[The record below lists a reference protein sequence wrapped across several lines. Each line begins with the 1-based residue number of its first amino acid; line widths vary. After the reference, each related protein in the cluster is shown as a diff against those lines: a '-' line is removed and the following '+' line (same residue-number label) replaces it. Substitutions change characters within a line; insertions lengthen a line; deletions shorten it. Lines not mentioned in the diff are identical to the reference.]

1 MRAAIWHNRR
11 DVRIEEVQSPPL
23 PPAGQV
29 QVKVSWCGICGTD
42 LHEYIAGPIYIP
54 AERPHPL
61 TGVQAPV
68 IIGHEMSGEV
78 VAVGEDVHGFTLGDR
93 VAACPIIGC
102 GNCRWCRS
110 GSMAQCDRVAFLGTS
125 WSGGALAERVNLHAY
140 QCYRLPASIGDDA
153 GALVEPFSAVVRA
166 IHRSA
171 PKAEE
176 SVAVVGAG
184 PMGLMS
190 IMAARIVGCE
200 RVVAFEV
207 ASLRQEAARLC
218 GAQEVVN
225 PAMEDAEKRG
235 LALTGGQGF
244 DLVVECAG
252 IPATALLAARLART
266 RGRVTLM
273 GVFDRPAALDLTDI
287 VFREKTIT
295 GSMSGYGMYEETIR
309 MMANPLFRADVLT
322 TGRIGLDR
330 LVDTGYRCLLEEKD
344 SHIKTLVRPVS

>member
-1 MRAAIWHNRR
+1 MRAAVWHGRR
-11 DVRIEEVQSPPL
+11 DVRIEEVQAPP
-23 PPAGQV
+23 PPAPGQV
-29 QVKVSWCGICGTD
+29 RVKVSWCGICGTD
-42 LHEYIAGPIYIP
+42 LHEYVGGPIYIP
-54 AERPHPL
+54 VERAHPL
-61 TGVQAPV
+61 TGVKAPV

-78 VAVGEDVHGFTLGDR
+78 VAVGEGVQAFASGDR

-102 GNCRWCRS
+102 GDCRWCRS

-125 WSGGALAERVNLHAY
+125 WSGGALAECVNLNAY
-140 QCYRLPASIGDDA
+140 QCYKLPDSIGDDA

-171 PKAEE
+171 PKADER
-176 SVAVVGAG
+176 VAVVGAG

-190 IMAARIVGCE
+190 IMAIRIFGCAH
-200 RVVAFEV
+200 VVAFEV
-207 ASLRQEAARLC
+207 ASLRQKAARLC
-218 GAQEVVN
+218 GAEHVVN
-225 PAMEDAEKRG
+225 PATEDAEKRG
-235 LALTGGQGF
+235 LELTGGQGF

-252 IPATALLAARLART
+252 IPATALLSGRLART

-273 GVFDRPAALDLTDI
+273 GVFDKPAALDLTDV

-309 MMANPLFRADVLT
+309 MMANPQFCADVLI
-322 TGRIGLDR
+322 TGRIGLEH

-344 SHIKTLVRPVS
+344 RHIKTLVQPAP